1 MIDNQRGTRTRF
13 TILASFFYEESS
25 GYVAQAGHVGPAEHE
40 KDGVVCL
47 LDMEVMVDNWT

>member
-47 LDMEVMVDNWT
+47 MDMEVMVDNWT

>member
-1 MIDNQRGTRTRF
+1 MIDNQRGNIRN
-13 TILASFFYEESS
+13 SCEFFYEESS

-47 LDMEVMVDNWT
+47 MDMEVMVDNWT